1 MLAIYDENSPSSKN
15 SNVIV
20 TDPYKYKEAE
30 ASSSKLFIPV
40 EQYKERRKK
49 THFVEVKNLDKRP
62 CKLDFCVQI
71 YYWKIL
77 APDLQVET
85 EHSQEDWQKTPS
97 KYTLQ
102 KGGWHIY
109 ITWYMGYRNMDGD
122 GDGNMSGLE
131 SQVSL
136 PW

>member
-1 MLAIYDENSPSSKN
+1 MREVYSLHPITIALLQMLAIYDENSPSSKN

-62 CKLDFCVQI
+62 CKLDFCVQFKFI
-71 YYWKIL
+71 IEKF
-77 APDLQVET
+77 
-85 EHSQEDWQKTPS
+85 
-97 KYTLQ
+97 
-102 KGGWHIY
+102 
-109 ITWYMGYRNMDGD
+109 
-122 GDGNMSGLE
+122 
-131 SQVSL
+131 
-136 PW
+136 